1 MINRDHAGV
10 RRQGHRALVESALL
24 AALGAVIIS
33 LAEYAP
39 VTGIVVAFL
48 GPVPV
53 AVVVSRHGLK
63 WGVLSAVVATL
74 ISIAF
79 LNPIFALG
87 AGLTLILGGLSLGYG
102 IVKKLDAQKT
112 LLLMTVAGILIVI
125 VNVLVFFLA
134 LGLGPEALLKETTES
149 MVTGIEQ
156 GAKLAAKLTGQP
168 MDAAEWART
177 RQEMITAFGQTLRQ
191 AIVGLVITT
200 AAIHAYLNY
209 TISGAVLRRF
219 GVHVNELPPFS
230 RWIFPPWAGLLF
242 FLASSV
248 PGVFAKELAMYP
260 LLRAVILN
268 VVVGTT
274 LFVLVEGLS
283 LLSYYLKQA
292 KMPQFLIVFLSIYVV
307 ASPSFSFLAQLSGA
321 LDAMMDFRRIR
332 WGELE
337 DL

>member
-1 MINRDHAGV
+1 MINRGHAGV
-10 RRQGHRALVESALL
+10 RRQGPRALVESALL
-24 AALGAVIIS
+24 AALGAVIIF

-39 VTGIVVAFL
+39 VIGTVAAFL

-74 ISIAF
+74 ISITF
-79 LNPIFALG
+79 LNPIVALG
-87 AGLTLILGGLSLGYG
+87 AGLILVLGGLSLGYG

-112 LLLMTVAGILIVI
+112 LLLMTVAGVLIII

-134 LGLGPEALLKETTES
+134 MGLGPEALLRETTES

-168 MDAAEWART
+168 FDAAEWART
-177 RQEMITAFGQTLRQ
+177 RQEMITAFGQMLKE
-191 AIVGLVITT
+191 AIVGLAITT

-219 GVHVNELPPFS
+219 GVYLNELPPFS
-230 RWIFPPWAGLLF
+230 KWIFPPWIGLVF

-248 PGVFAKELAMYP
+248 PAVFAKELPTYP
-260 LLRAVILN
+260 LLRAVVLN
-268 VVVGTT
+268 AVVVTT

-292 KMPQFLIVFLSIYVV
+292 KVPRFLIVFLSIYIV
-307 ASPSFSFLAQLSGA
+307 ANPTLSFIAQLCGA